1 MKETLQAIIK
11 GLVDDL
17 DAVSILEKEDGNSV
31 IFEVRV
37 ASKDMGKIIGK
48 NGKVARAIRTLMKA
62 LGTKDD
68 KKVLVEFVD

>member
-1 MKETLQAIIK
+1 MKESLQAIIN